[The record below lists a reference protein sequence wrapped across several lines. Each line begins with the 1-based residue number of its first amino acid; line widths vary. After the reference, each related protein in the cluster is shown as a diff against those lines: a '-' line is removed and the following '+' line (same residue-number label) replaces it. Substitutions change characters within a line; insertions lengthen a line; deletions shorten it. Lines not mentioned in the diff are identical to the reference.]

1 MTTFIDTPL
10 PHCPEQVLLP
20 STPPPKQSSYL
31 PSPPITPVYRR
42 TVKRE
47 RGSQFEHLAAWDSTT
62 PAHPTGSPVATVK
75 ASRHSTVA
83 RPKTPRVTKPRSKT
97 PATAKLSIRRKL
109 VQSHAPPKRR
119 IQKPTVAVTAPSPL
133 PAKKPTGTG
142 KNTKTKVKTEVSD
155 LAIINAHPF
164 LQSAKALT
172 TTGRAKAASA
182 RPGKKAVTAGKGRP
196 RGRVTNN
203 SLSATLHPVIA
214 KRKGTYHRS
223 RVPGPGKICSSYYP
237 SDRKL
242 IPHPAGQRYHKG
254 QPYLPPLSVLP
265 HRHLPLCLSIS
276 FVARWPD
283 FRGACAREDCMGDSK
298 ATVNRHCISEYLQKG
313 ARGSSIPRP
322 HRFYWCNKCYM
333 RYTPIPIP
341 PSSSSPSPLPIPPS
355 CIRSFLLPPLPL
367 PISLTFAPLFNLI

>member
-1 MTTFIDTPL
+1 MTTFVDTPL

-20 STPPPKQSSYL
+20 STPPPKQRNYL

-47 RGSQFEHLAAWDSTT
+47 RGSHFENLAARDSTT

-75 ASRHSTVA
+75 ASRHSTVV

-119 IQKPTVAVTAPSPL
+119 IQKPTVAVPTPSPL

-142 KNTKTKVKTEVSD
+142 KNTKTKVKTEFSD
-155 LAIINAHPF
+155 LALINAHPF
-164 LQSAKALT
+164 LQAAKAV
-172 TTGRAKAASA
+172 TTGRGKAASA
-182 RPGKKAVTAGKGRP
+182 RPGKKAVTAGRGRP

-203 SLSATLHPVIA
+203 SLSSTLHPVIA
-214 KRKGTYHRS
+214 KRKGTHCRS

-242 IPHPAGQRYHKG
+242 VPHPAGQRYHKG
-254 QPYLPPLSVLP
+254 QPYLPHLLSHSSSSPVFLYGI
-265 HRHLPLCLSIS
+265 L
-276 FVARWPD
+276 FRWPD

-333 RYTPIPIP
+333 RYTPIPMP
-341 PSSSSPSPLPIPPS
+341 PSSSSLPPPIPPMHPVFPPPTPAVPNFFYF
-355 CIRSFLLPPLPL
+355 RSA
-367 PISLTFAPLFNLI
+367 I

>member
-1 MTTFIDTPL
+1 MTTFVDTPL
-10 PHCPEQVLLP
+10 AHCPEQAILP
-20 STPPPKQSSYL
+20 STPPPKQSNYL

-75 ASRHSTVA
+75 ASRHSTLV
-83 RPKTPRVTKPRSKT
+83 RPKTPRVMKPRSKT

-119 IQKPTVAVTAPSPL
+119 IQKPTVAVPAPSPL
-133 PAKKPTGTG
+133 PAKKPPGTG
-142 KNTKTKVKTEVSD
+142 KNTKTKVKTEFAD

-164 LQSAKALT
+164 LQAAKAGT

-182 RPGKKAVTAGKGRP
+182 RPGKKAVTAGRGRP

-254 QPYLPPLSVLP
+254 QPYLPPL
-265 HRHLPLCLSIS
+265 LSHSSSCPVFLYGIL
-276 FVARWPD
+276 FGWPD

-333 RYTPIPIP
+333 RCPSIPISQ
-341 PSSSSPSPLPIPPS
+341 SSSLAHIPSPSPHS
-355 CIRSFLLPPLPL
+355 CIRLSSPHQHPAPP
-367 PISLTFAPLFNLI
+367 IYSAPQLFV